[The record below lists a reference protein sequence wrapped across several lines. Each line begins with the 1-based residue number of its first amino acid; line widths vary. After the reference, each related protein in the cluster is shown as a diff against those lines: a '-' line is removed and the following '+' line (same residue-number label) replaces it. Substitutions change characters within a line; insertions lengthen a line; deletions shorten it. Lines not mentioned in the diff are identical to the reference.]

1 VYVIVFFGMIL
12 FQIPEFLLGKII
24 RKRISKGQ
32 KNAGLLTKSKSY

>member
-12 FQIPEFLLGKII
+12 FQIPGFLLSKII

-32 KNAGLLTKSKSY
+32 KNAGLLTKLKSY